1 MRTSTMT
8 EVKNKFLL
16 TRSADGEFKPMTGLR
31 DWLAIR
37 DLGLSQATHGQ
48 FDAWVTR
55 AVELGQ
61 STGKHYHNY
70 DFQMMFVLK
79 GWVKMYYEGEGEN
92 TLKEGDFVYHPKGHV
107 HDFMEYSKDIEILE
121 MASPAHHHS
130 IDV

>member
-1 MRTSTMT
+1 MT

-16 TRSADGEFKPMTGLR
+16 TRSTDGKFKPMTGLR

-55 AVELGQ
+55 AVEMGQ

-79 GWVKMYYEGEGEN
+79 GWVKKVLRRRGREHFKRGRFCLSSQRTCSRFFG
-92 TLKEGDFVYHPKGHV
+92 LF
-107 HDFMEYSKDIEILE
+107 
-121 MASPAHHHS
+121 
-130 IDV
+130 